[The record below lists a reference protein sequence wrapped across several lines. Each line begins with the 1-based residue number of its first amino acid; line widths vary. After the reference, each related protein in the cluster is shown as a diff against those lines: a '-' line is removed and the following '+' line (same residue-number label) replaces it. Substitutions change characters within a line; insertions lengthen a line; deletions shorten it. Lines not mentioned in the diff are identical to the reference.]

1 MLDVFQMNLFNTILI
16 FAAAFLAVFAEA
28 AFQWP
33 RHLLG
38 AQVDLLPVLMIY
50 AALNT
55 NIPTV
60 SLLAVLGG
68 LSFDALSANPLGVSI
83 LPLFAVG
90 FPICLRRDLIL
101 RDLPFAQV
109 FLGAAAS
116 AAVPAMTVLLLLT
129 GSQEPLLG
137 WGSLWQWLV
146 MIAGGALATPVIF
159 ALFNWC
165 HHALGYQPQT
175 ESSFRPDREIRR
187 GRQ

>member
-1 MLDVFQMNLFNTILI
+1 MNVLQTILI
-16 FAAAFLAVFAEA
+16 LAAAFLAVFAEA

-38 AQVDLLPVLMIY
+38 AQVDLLPALMIY

-55 NIPTV
+55 NIVTV
-60 SLLAVLGG
+60 SLLAALGG
-68 LSFDALSANPLGVSI
+68 LWFDALWSLPLGFSS

-101 RDLPFAQV
+101 RELPFAQV
-109 FLGAAAS
+109 VLGGAAS
-116 AAVPAMTVLLLLT
+116 AAVPALCVLLLLS
-129 GSQEPLLG
+129 GGQEPLLG

-159 ALFNWC
+159 AL
-165 HHALGYQPQT
+165 
-175 ESSFRPDREIRR
+175 
-187 GRQ
+187 